1 MDMIEANLSP
11 FIALLGGAC
20 FAIVYK
26 IPRRYFIHATLL
38 AMTAKLTVDFLS
50 AKTHIS
56 FATFFAA
63 FLVGAVSHVFAR
75 SSGKPAQA
83 FLIPGVMYLVPGT
96 SLYRAIASAMTND
109 FTATSSALAQ
119 AVIVTASI
127 SFALLLANWI
137 VPSKRAL

>member
-1 MDMIEANLSP
+1 MNPQDTNLT
-11 FIALLGGAC
+11 FLTTFMGGAC

-26 IPRRYFIHATLL
+26 IPRRYFLHAALL
-38 AMTAKLTVDFLS
+38 AMTAKLCVDYLS
-50 AKTHIS
+50 AKTHVS
-56 FATFFAA
+56 FATFAAA
-63 FLVGAVSHVFAR
+63 FLVGAVSHIFAR
-75 SSGKPAQA
+75 GTGKPAQG

-96 SLYRAIASAMTND
+96 SLYRAIASALAND
-109 FTATSSALAQ
+109 FDATSKSLVQ